1 MNNLAGGELLLNSGN
16 HKLTLKHLG
25 PISECSFT
33 VSRFNVLTGPQSN
46 GKSTVAKAIYF
57 FRTVKNDILN
67 IMMQGGPQAVTG
79 KRSGRWQTLLQQHL
93 KDKFLQLF
101 GTSWIMPHDM
111 RMEYDYQYGM
121 WIHVFLQADH
131 NDFSRN
137 YVNVEF
143 SQGLNDYLSDLDRRI
158 FSDMTPGQK
167 LHEEENL
174 SQIFNDD
181 LETVFIPAGRN
192 LITLLSAQLN
202 YIFTSLEG
210 SQLRNI
216 DYITKRY
223 TELILKL
230 KPMFAE
236 GMDGIIQE
244 HQERRSEINL
254 LIAAAEKV
262 LQGSY
267 RYVDGEE
274 RLYLPDRKYVK
285 INLASSGQQEVVW
298 VFNLLF
304 YYLIENKKVFLI
316 VEEPESHLYPDSQEI
331 MGQVLALMLNCGSS
345 VLTTTHSPYIL
356 GTFNYLLAAGQVQK
370 KHIEE
375 VKTKV
380 HKRFWIS
387 PSDTNAQHIHDG
399 IMEPAVDHE
408 DSITLIKNELIDG
421 ASHSINEKCDL
432 CLGFLYEDSEEL

>member
-1 MNNLAGGELLLNSGN
+1 MNIGN
-16 HKLTLKHLG
+16 HTLKLRHLG
-25 PISECSFT
+25 PVKECTFT

-46 GKSTVAKAIYF
+46 GKSTVAKAVYF

-67 IMMQGGPQAVTG
+67 IMMQGGPQAITG
-79 KRSGRWQTLLQQHL
+79 KRSWKWQNLLQQHL

-101 GTSWIMPHDM
+101 GTSWVMPHDM
-111 RMEYDYQYGM
+111 RMEYVYRDGM

-143 SQGLNDYLSDLDRRI
+143 SQELSDYLSDLDRHI

-167 LHEEENL
+167 LHEEETLNRM
-174 SQIFNDD
+174 FNDD
-181 LETVFIPAGRN
+181 LEAVFIPAGRN

-244 HQERRSEINL
+244 RQEHRSEINL
-254 LIAAAEKV
+254 LMAAAEKV

-285 INLASSGQQEVVW
+285 INLASSGQQEVIW

-316 VEEPESHLYPDSQEI
+316 VEEPESHLYPDSQEM

-370 KHIEE
+370 KHTEE
-375 VKTKV
+375 VKAKI
-380 HKRFWIS
+380 HKRFWIH
-387 PSDTNAQHIHDG
+387 PSNANAQHIHNG
-399 IMEPAVDHE
+399 IMEQAVDRE
-408 DSITLIKNELIDG
+408 DGVTLIKNELIDG

-432 CLGFLYEDSEEL
+432 CLGFLYENLEES